1 MKKIFLIKLLV
12 FCTNISFAQ
21 TKFEYNNYIYSITD
35 TVSGITY
42 GFDSGSDRTNIID
55 KGLIKYKTT
64 GYIPFFNTSGKI
76 KTLKTIRLKENISE
90 AIGIDANR
98 AQAQILISKKDSII
112 TCNIPDVLFGT
123 KVMKKNI
130 LTFDN
135 KNNSF
140 KVISKLPDNISLYH
154 KMNLKRNFIE
164 ERYYVE
170 FMING
175 KEIKFLID
183 TASSNAITCND
194 NKILNKPGDTYT
206 YNSLNGFKVET
217 ETSQKYTSNSIS
229 HDSFDIKNDMIYFH
243 EGKNIIGNSFFLN
256 YENVI
261 FDLKNKAI
269 YLKNEFRAVH
279 PFSDK
284 ILFMSNAG
292 DNIEIGF
299 INTNSEYYKSGLRV
313 GDVITFD
320 DQLFEEKIRKNPCD
334 SSQIIREYLKNNKK
348 LPKIIKK

>member
-1 MKKIFLIKLLV
+1 MKKIFLIKLFVL
-12 FCTNISFAQ
+12 CTNILFAQ

-90 AIGIDANR
+90 AIGINANR

-123 KVMKKNI
+123 KVMRKNI

-140 KVISKLPDNISLYH
+140 KVISKLPDDISLYH
-154 KMNLKRNFIE
+154 KMSLKRNFIE

-175 KEIKFLID
+175 KEMKFLID

-194 NKILNKPGDTYT
+194 NKILNKSGDTYT

-217 ETSQKYTSNSIS
+217 QTSQKYTSNSIS
-229 HDSFDIKNDMIYFH
+229 HDDFDIKNDVIYFH
-243 EGKNIIGNSFFLN
+243 KGKNIVGNSFFLN

-269 YLKNEFRAVH
+269 YLKNEFRSVH
-279 PFSDK
+279 PFSDE
-284 ILFMSNAG
+284 ILFMLNSEN
-292 DNIEIGF
+292 NIEIGF
-299 INTNSEYYKSGLRV
+299 INMNSEYYKSGFRV
-313 GDVITFD
+313 GDVIIFD
-320 DQLFEEKIRKNPCD
+320 DQSLEEAIKNNSCNAR
-334 SSQIIREYLKNNKK
+334 QIINEYLNNNKQ
-348 LPKIIKK
+348 LPKIVKK